1 MEHTTYKITDIVLN
15 IYNTPRQ
22 DLLFCDL
29 LFNIN
34 EDDFVVDESYGADIV
49 LNNSI
54 LIQAYGNKDEADFYG
69 VTHPDEATWRNNKQE
84 QLTAFNLEYE
94 DEVNFEQVLESLG
107 YENNIFWLED
117 HATEVNTFGEKLW
130 KNI

>member
-22 DLLFCDL
+22 
-29 LFNIN
+29 IN

-94 DEVNFEQVLESLG
+94 DEVNFELQREREYL
-107 YENNIFWLED
+107 
-117 HATEVNTFGEKLW
+117 
-130 KNI
+130 